1 MFLKKQLKDA
11 YALQNY
17 EKEIQ
22 VGAALTE
29 DHPLEYESLKTF
41 WQDGL
46 YSPCNMLVARKEVL
60 DDLCEWLFPILF
72 AVAEHGGQKEDIY
85 LNRYPGFLS
94 ERLISC
100 FFEMNKDKYKVVY
113 ADKNFLQ

>member
-1 MFLKKQLKDA
+1 M
-11 YALQNY
+11 
-17 EKEIQ
+17 Q